1 MPVFSPAAQTTA
13 NSGRRRL
20 ISLAHL
26 SLIQTVPTQLMRIAS
41 AAGFDLVDLRLAP
54 ATPTD
59 PAYSE
64 ADLKTLCRELA
75 AIRDDTGLCIWD
87 VEIIRVND
95 QTRPEAYLPLME
107 AAAAL
112 GAKRM
117 KLVCDSEDGGRT
129 SETLGHLC
137 DLAAPF
143 GLVLD
148 LEYMVFSGVRSLQS
162 ALKLVEATGRTNLTV
177 LVDALHW
184 VRAGDSTHLV
194 PVHLYR
200 LGYVQLCDGPLQG
213 PTNRQALIQEART
226 NRLAPGEGE
235 FPLDALLEAVP
246 PLCVASV
253 EVPLPPDREPLAHA
267 RRLLEATRAMCE
279 RHDREAAQ

>member
-1 MPVFSPAAQTTA
+1 MPVVSPTAQTAA
-13 NSGRRRL
+13 NRGRHRL
-20 ISLAHL
+20 LSLAHL
-26 SLIQTVPTQLMRIAS
+26 SLIQTAPTQLMRIAS

-54 ATPTD
+54 ATSTD
-59 PAYSE
+59 RVYSA
-64 ADLKTLCRELA
+64 ADLKALCRELA
-75 AIRDDTGLCIWD
+75 VIMDDTGLRIWD

-117 KLVCDSEDGGRT
+117 KLVCDSDDDGRNV
-129 SETLGHLC
+129 ETLGRLC

-162 ALKLVEATGRTNLTV
+162 ALALVEATGRTNLKV

-184 VRAGDSTHLV
+184 VRAGDVAHLM
-194 PVHLYR
+194 PLHLDS
-200 LGYVQLCDGPLQG
+200 LGYVQLCDGPLHG
-213 PTNRQALIQEART
+213 PTDRQALIKEART

-235 FPLDALLEAVP
+235 FPLDSLLEAMP
-246 PLCVASV
+246 SLCVASV
-253 EVPLPPDREPLAHA
+253 EVPLPPDREPSAHA
-267 RRLLEATRAMCE
+267 RRLLETTRALCE
-279 RHDREAAQ
+279 RHDRETTP